1 MMAKAIPDPEPVG
14 DVAARIAQ
22 RAMAKRGATYA
33 NEVRRL
39 LDAEAAGIEVRAD
52 AEAAYTAWVHREM
65 EKTVWHDGGCTSWYR
80 SRSGRV
86 IAMFPGFSFS
96 FRRLAR
102 RFRPDHHVLIATP
115 ADIHRSTT

>member
-1 MMAKAIPDPEPVG
+1 VPGFPNFFVVTGPNTGIGHTSAIFVIES
-14 DVAARIAQ
+14 Q
-22 RAMAKRGATYA
+22 MEYLLRAIDA
-33 NEVRRL
+33 V
-39 LDAEAAGIEVRAD
+39 LDADAASIEVRPE
-52 AEAAYTAWVHREM
+52 AEDAYTTTIHREM

-102 RFRPDHHVLIATP
+102 RFRPEHHVIASEGTP
-115 ADIHRSTT
+115 A